1 MKISIVI
8 KVFSKTCYED
18 GDFIAIKIY
27 YISSSND
34 PNYIIFGMRGIEQ
47 LYKFKDK
54 WLDLFCRSERSVQR
68 NWDPSYTIADS
79 HWRDI
84 KFYSFKGSLGFNTQN
99 YDNTIELVKN
109 CKYEKLYEAENCLS
123 WCLSTRSDANLVR
136 VTETFVWKLWYVWV
150 TRSSLSVVQMICIF
164 NAGY

>member
-68 NWDPSYTIADS
+68 NLDPSYTIADS

-99 YDNTIELVKN
+99 YDNTIECKRPKTVLVDVSPLALMRIGFVSNWGLRLKIVICVSNKVECVCCKN
-109 CKYEKLYEAENCLS
+109 DLH
-123 WCLSTRSDANLVR
+123 
-136 VTETFVWKLWYVWV
+136 
-150 TRSSLSVVQMICIF
+150 I
-164 NAGY
+164 